1 MIGNPSGWMTT
12 SSSYHLFTK
21 PIQSGSNSILD
32 IIMIDIPSSP
42 STTTTTTDE
51 FLLDL
56 LGSEG
61 GGGGDV
67 GDALSTAIR
76 SVPTLRRGSTA
87 TEGNVDG
94 SDNNVLASAQRGG
107 CYDET
112 VTSTTTSPNGS
123 DDNIIM
129 TTTNDD
135 GEDGIIPESVYPVL
149 ENVIASVELGINGR
163 HSDDGHDHD
172 GSGLID
178 LKKVAFKARNA
189 EYNPR

>member
-1 MIGNPSGWMTT
+1 MHVGYSKISDISHSSITDMLWGLLVLMSMIFYFSLNRR
-12 SSSYHLFTK
+12 SSS
-21 PIQSGSNSILD
+21 
-32 IIMIDIPSSP
+32 
-42 STTTTTTDE
+42 
-51 FLLDL
+51 
-56 LGSEG
+56 
-61 GGGGDV
+61 
-67 GDALSTAIR
+67 
-76 SVPTLRRGSTA
+76 
-87 TEGNVDG
+87 GNVDG